1 MGQILYFFKK
11 SVEKMGRMCYYNE
24 KGVMKMPNSIKYD
37 SELILNKLIEVIEES
52 GLSYGEIAR
61 RTGIPKS
68 SIHRYASGK
77 TKKIPIDAVRLI
89 SEATGVST
97 SYIMGR
103 EDKQEN
109 SYSLPQP
116 TITENTTTFPVI
128 GDIAAGYDFPAYEDW
143 TGDTIE
149 IPDTYLRGHDKS
161 EFFVLRVKGNSMFPM
176 YHDGDKVL
184 ILKQSTLNYSGEIGA
199 ILYNDDCGTLK
210 KVEYKEG
217 EDWLNLIP
225 INPNYEPV
233 RIEGE
238 ALEHCRVLGVPRLLI
253 RELD

>member
-1 MGQILYFFKK
+1 MTIG
-11 SVEKMGRMCYYNE
+11 EK
-24 KGVMKMPNSIKYD
+24 IKLLRTQNNLTQE
-37 SELILNKLIEVIEES
+37 ELANYANTTKQTIHKYE
-52 GLSYGEIAR
+52 
-61 RTGIPKS
+61 TGIITNIPA
-68 SIHRYASGK
+68 I
-77 TKKIPIDAVRLI
+77 KIKAI
-89 SEATGVST
+89 SEKLCTTPA
-97 SYIMGR
+97 YLMGW
-103 EDKQEN
+103 EDKQNNDN
-109 SYSLPQP
+109 SWPQP
-116 TITENTTTFPVI
+116 TITESTTTFPVI

-143 TGDTIE
+143 AGDTIE
-149 IPDTYLRGHDKS
+149 IPDTYLKGHDKS
-161 EFFVLRVKGNSMFPM
+161 KFFVLRVKGNSMFPM

-184 ILKQSTLNYSGEIGA
+184 ILKQSTLNYSGEVGA

-253 RELD
+253 REIG

>member
-1 MGQILYFFKK
+1 MNFPCILKQLR
-11 SVEKMGRMCYYNE
+11 SRDDITQLELANAI
-24 KGVMKMPNSIKYD
+24 GVSRSAIGMY
-37 SELILNKLIEVIEES
+37 ES
-52 GLSYGEIAR
+52 GEREPDFETMEAIADYFNVSMDYLH
-61 RTGIPKS
+61 GKSNNPKNNFLF
-68 SIHRYASGK
+68 A
-77 TKKIPIDAVRLI
+77 
-89 SEATGVST
+89 
-97 SYIMGR
+97 
-103 EDKQEN
+103 
-109 SYSLPQP
+109 P
-116 TITENTTTFPVI
+116 TITENTTAFPVI

-238 ALEHCRVLGVPRLLI
+238 ALEHCRVLGVPKLLI
-253 RELD
+253 RELE

>member
-1 MGQILYFFKK
+1 MYSVIQMTIYDRIKKLREQQGMSQQVLAEKVGFKTASAINKIELGLRDINQTKIIAFAKALNTTPTFLMGW
-11 SVEKMGRMCYYNE
+11 
-24 KGVMKMPNSIKYD
+24 
-37 SELILNKLIEVIEES
+37 EENQ
-52 GLSYGEIAR
+52 
-61 RTGIPKS
+61 
-68 SIHRYASGK
+68 
-77 TKKIPIDAVRLI
+77 D
-89 SEATGVST
+89 
-97 SYIMGR
+97 
-103 EDKQEN
+103 N

-128 GDIAAGYDFPAYEDW
+128 GDIAAGFEKQALEDW

-149 IPDTYLRGHDKS
+149 IPDTYLKGHAES
-161 EFFVLRVKGNSMFPM
+161 EFFVLRVRGNSMYPM

-199 ILYNDDCGTLK
+199 IIYNDDCGTLK

-238 ALEHCRVLGVPRLLI
+238 ALNHCRVLGVPRLLI